1 MLACSTDLNLAASSS
16 SSPLIDAVLC
26 LLPGPA
32 VVLVLGPQGILEHSV
47 EVWYVGRRYACF
59 HLYFP
64 RSRTGM
70 SGNYIQA
77 VQARCEGLI
86 DFIRRQ
92 IPARRSSRYCFTAD
106 RRLRCAL
113 STSNCY
119 RRRRSRVKKGGSGSA
134 GCVADRSLSLA
145 VSGDKSGTNS
155 FPSPS
160 PARCPFRLKSMIVDT
175 TDTTVHDSHCQ

>member
-1 MLACSTDLNLAASSS
+1 MDVVDYRWTAVSEDELRPAGLRTLTPERGCQRLVLRKLRLAAVLACSTDLNLAASSS

-59 HLYFP
+59 HPYFP

-77 VQARCEGLI
+77 VQVRREGLI

-92 IPARRSSRYCFTAD
+92 IPARRSAPEACDLLYIPQI
-106 RRLRCAL
+106 
-113 STSNCY
+113 
-119 RRRRSRVKKGGSGSA
+119 A
-134 GCVADRSLSLA
+134 GKMRPL
-145 VSGDKSGTNS
+145 N
-155 FPSPS
+155 
-160 PARCPFRLKSMIVDT
+160 
-175 TDTTVHDSHCQ
+175 